1 MPVKGQKL
9 SQEQKERM
17 KEGKEKAK
25 IKREA
30 EAQLPAES
38 PPSAI
43 SPTIPAPEPV
53 MEPVVADTTVKT
65 AVEVPSP
72 VQSSVQSSDISDE
85 SIDTHSRAELRELKT
100 EIEECDRL
108 LGGVGIDGSQ
118 APEYS
123 ASVDLGA
130 VRRRKMLAER
140 KLEQKIPRAATGIQ
154 QNKIRNEITR
164 LESEIT
170 NGMPDMTEYYGTPT
184 KNRDQAGLV
193 GNAHRQ
199 LRWSQENTGKVLKWK
214 KLLYK
219 LDPDKAINEPD
230 WTNVERIRP
239 GRVTKHDTLAQKNDK
254 IMSTGWNRPDMSV
267 EEEQIKMTRNLS
279 AEEVAEDLGIS
290 VEEVWSLR
298 KGKELVEA

>member
-1 MPVKGQKL
+1 MPIKGQKL
-9 SQEQKERM
+9 GKEQMLKM
-17 KEGKEKAK
+17 KEGREKAK
-25 IKREA
+25 TKREA
-30 EAQLPAES
+30 EVQLPAES
-38 PPSAI
+38 PSSEIP
-43 SPTIPAPEPV
+43 PTIPAQEPV
-53 MEPVVADTTVKT
+53 VEPVVADTTTKT
-65 AVEVPSP
+65 AAEVLPP
-72 VQSSVQSSDISDE
+72 VQYSEPSSDISDE
-85 SIDTHSRAELRELKT
+85 SIDTHSRAELRELRT
-100 EIEECDRL
+100 EIEECESL
-108 LGGVGIDGSQ
+108 LHGVGVDGSQ

-123 ASVDLGA
+123 RSMDLGA
-130 VRRRKMLAER
+130 VKRRKLMAER
-140 KLEQKIPRAATGIQ
+140 KLEQKMPRAATGIQ
-154 QNKIRNEITR
+154 QNRIRNEITR

-193 GNAHRQ
+193 GNAHKQ
-199 LRWSQENTGKVLKWK
+199 LRWSQENTSKVLKWK

-219 LDPDKAINEPD
+219 LDPDKAVSEPD
-230 WTNVERIRP
+230 WTNIERIRP

-298 KGKELVEA
+298 KGKELIEA